1 MARAAV
7 KAKQQA
13 RAQAQPQTTRA
24 LKRRSG
30 RKRHAGGGNPN
41 QDLFFMKLR
50 RHAKWAYVALALL
63 FAITFAGLGVGSG
76 SSGLDQLF
84 SGLNVFGGSSGTSVS
99 KAQKEID
106 KHPSSTKGYRDLAT
120 AYEQKGDTQ
129 GAIVALQSLTSLN
142 TKNAAAFSELGGLE
156 LSLAQS
162 YVTQYQSAAA
172 AQAQAAPS
180 QPFLPTGTLGTA
192 IGTNPIEQAAA
203 QQANTQASDLYQK
216 ASLAYSQ
223 SLTAYRTVAKL
234 RPHDANA
241 EFQVA
246 NAAQSAGNYPV
257 AVAALKKYLAMNPET
272 TQKAQIQNLIK
283 QLQAAISPAPTKPAK
298 PKPAKGK

>member
-13 RAQAQPQTTRA
+13 RAKAQPRTP
-24 LKRRSG
+24 KHGGRRRGS
-30 RKRHAGGGNPN
+30 GGGNPN

-50 RHAKWAYVALALL
+50 RHAKWAYVALAVL
-63 FAITFAGLGVGSG
+63 FAVTFAGLGVGSG

-84 SGLNVFGGSSGTSVS
+84 SGLNVFGGGSGGSSVS
-99 KAQKEID
+99 KALKEVD
-106 KHPSSTKGYRDLAT
+106 KSPNAPKGYRDLAT
-120 AYEQKGDTQ
+120 AYEQKGDTN
-129 GAIVALQSLTSLN
+129 GAITALESLTGLQK
-142 TKNAAAFSELGGLE
+142 KNANAFAELAGLQ
-156 LSLAQS
+156 LSLAQQ
-162 YVTQYQSAAA
+162 YAAQYQSAAS
-172 AQAQAAPS
+172 AQQLAAPS
-180 QPFLPTGTLGTA
+180 ASFLPTGTLGTA